1 MSNLGECV
9 HMPKCTYTIDYS
21 QTSPPTTHTPHTH
34 THHTHTS
41 HTHTHTT
48 HTHTHTHHTHTPRH
62 THTAPLLG
70 DDSSSKISDSYIVAF
85 KDDLTDEQGDLI
97 MSGLL

>member
-9 HMPKCTYTIDYS
+9 HMPKCTYTIVSHRDLS
-21 QTSPPTTHTPHTH
+21 SHNTHTPHTH
-34 THHTHTS
+34 TPHTHTPR
-41 HTHTHTT
+41 
-48 HTHTHTHHTHTPRH
+48 HTHTHHVTHHTH